1 MAAATRSR
9 TMDSRRSRR
18 RGFGGTSPH
27 IKGEMAQTVTPQHQ
41 PVQVD
46 RTFWLVTI
54 GLTLLNVIL
63 TVVIILLPMD
73 YLLPGASL
81 HVADRGDDIDFL
93 YKFMSVFGNAIFVY
107 VVGYIIYFAIAF
119 RRRPDEPLTTI
130 GVQIHDQ
137 PKLELWWTIIPSILI
152 IILGAM
158 SVRVWYAVQFGTGAP
173 ALTVEVIGHQFNY
186 EFRYPG
192 LSDSYYSTTE
202 PMHLPVGRSVRVLV
216 TSSDVIHSFWVPEI
230 RLKADAVPGLVQ
242 NLNFTPQHAGTY
254 DIVCTEFCGV
264 NHSRMQAKLI
274 IQPADDFNT
283 WLDGMK
289 KQQAGGGGAGG
300 GVVALAA
307 GDPNA
312 GKALFAQ
319 KCSVCHQVAPFD
331 QKLVGP
337 GLLHLT
343 DDPQHPTLVTGQS
356 PTPDHI
362 AAILHTGFTGPIGT
376 MPNQAANGLSAGDI
390 ANLVAY
396 LVSLK

>member
-1 MAAATRSR
+1 
-9 TMDSRRSRR
+9 
-18 RGFGGTSPH
+18 
-27 IKGEMAQTVTPQHQ
+27 MAQTVTPHEP
-41 PVQVD
+41 PVHLG

-54 GLTLLNVIL
+54 ALTLLNIIL
-63 TVVIILLPMD
+63 TVVIIVVPMD

-93 YKFMSVFGNAIFVY
+93 YKFMAVFGNAILVY
-107 VVGYIIYFAIAF
+107 VLGYLIYFAIAF
-119 RRRPDEPLTTI
+119 RRRADEPLTSI
-130 GVQIHDQ
+130 GVQIHDA
-137 PKLELWWTIIPSILI
+137 PALELWWTIIPSILVV
-152 IILGAM
+152 ILGVM
-158 SVRVWYAVQFGTGAP
+158 SVKVWYSIQFGNGAP

-192 LSDSYYSTTE
+192 LRDSYYATPQT
-202 PMHLPVGRSVRVLV
+202 PMHLPIGRSVRVLV
-216 TSSDVIHSFWVPEI
+216 TSTDVIHSFWVPEM
-230 RLKADAVPGLVQ
+230 RLKADTVPGLVQ

-264 NHSRMQAKLI
+264 NHSQMQAKLI
-274 IQPADDFNT
+274 VQPAADFDT
-283 WLDGMK
+283 WLAGMK
-289 KQQAGGGGAGG
+289 KQQASGGGAG
-300 GVVALAA
+300 AAIPLASGNA
-307 GDPNA
+307 GS

-319 KCSVCHQVAPFD
+319 KCSVCHQIAAFD

-343 DDPQHPTLVTGQS
+343 DDPQHPTLVTGES

-362 AAILHTGFTGPIGT
+362 AAILHDGFTGPIGT
-376 MPNQAANGLSAGDI
+376 MPNQAANGLSATDI

>member
-202 PMHLPVGRSVRVLV
+202 PMHLLGSRARHLLRRHPLVLGAGDSPQSRRRAGPGAESQLHPAARRHVRYRLHRVL
-216 TSSDVIHSFWVPEI
+216 
-230 RLKADAVPGLVQ
+230 R
-242 NLNFTPQHAGTY
+242 
-254 DIVCTEFCGV
+254 
-264 NHSRMQAKLI
+264 R
-274 IQPADDFNT
+274 QP
-283 WLDGMK
+283 
-289 KQQAGGGGAGG
+289 
-300 GVVALAA
+300 
-307 GDPNA
+307 
-312 GKALFAQ
+312 
-319 KCSVCHQVAPFD
+319 
-331 QKLVGP
+331 
-337 GLLHLT
+337 
-343 DDPQHPTLVTGQS
+343 
-356 PTPDHI
+356 
-362 AAILHTGFTGPIGT
+362 
-376 MPNQAANGLSAGDI
+376 
-390 ANLVAY
+390 
-396 LVSLK
+396 